1 MLKWPEVQKHPPS
14 IHRNQRRQIAAILVI
29 WGLQFLPI
37 GLAYFPK
44 TEIHSQKLSRTVQH
58 SPISSLAT
66 ADTPPKSVQP
76 CFRTEFL
83 SWTNSQ
89 RHQNDKDPSCLDH
102 QCWGQPSVSIS
113 IAASDLHRSTQ
124 FSMQLSSSSDE
135 DSWKNMTAPLSLQGS
150 EVSGL
155 SGCAGLWFSHSFS
168 RVLIMCHTS
177 ALSGLLR
184 HLRSLNLDLDPGI

>member
-1 MLKWPEVQKHPPS
+1 MARSAGTSAHDSSQP
-14 IHRNQRRQIAAILVI
+14 AAPNHCNTANLGFTVFAC
-29 WGLQFLPI
+29 WFGL
-37 GLAYFPK
+37 FPK

-58 SPISSLAT
+58 NLVNSLAT
-66 ADTPPKSVQP
+66 AVQP
-76 CFRTEFL
+76 CFRTELL

-102 QCWGQPSVSIS
+102 QCRGQPSIS
-113 IAASDLHRSTQ
+113 IAGSDLHRSTQ

-135 DSWKNMTAPLSLQGS
+135 DSWKNMTAALSLQGS
-150 EVSGL
+150 DVSGL
-155 SGCAGLWFSHSFS
+155 SGGAGLWFSHSFS